1 MTDHIHVID
10 PLRDPADSWDDD
22 RGALVDRA
30 YDAHVAQQLE
40 QPAEFSKFP
49 SYLTWQCGTAIRS
62 SPCSA
67 SCVRCGQIDPTD
79 LKLARIESERREDVQ
94 SATRGEWE

>member
-1 MTDHIHVID
+1 MTYDSLQDPVNHPDWYEQEIGEQIDH
-10 PLRDPADSWDDD
+10 
-22 RGALVDRA
+22 A
-30 YDAHVAQQLE
+30 YDTQVAATLE
-40 QPAEFSKFP
+40 QPAEFSKVP

-79 LKLARIESERREDVQ
+79 LKLARIESERTEQ
-94 SATRGEWE
+94 L

>member
-1 MTDHIHVID
+1 MTHDSLQDPVNRPYWYEQEIGEQIDH
-10 PLRDPADSWDDD
+10 
-22 RGALVDRA
+22 A
-30 YDAHVAQQLE
+30 YDTQVAAALE
-40 QPAEFSKFP
+40 QPAEFPKVP

-94 SATRGEWE
+94 SAMRGEWE

>member
-1 MTDHIHVID
+1 MTHDSLQDPVNSPHWYEQEIGERIDH
-10 PLRDPADSWDDD
+10 
-22 RGALVDRA
+22 A
-30 YDAHVAQQLE
+30 YDTQVAAALE
-40 QPAEFSKFP
+40 QPAEFPKIP

>member
-1 MTDHIHVID
+1 MTYDSLQDPVNRPDWYEQEIGEQIDH
-10 PLRDPADSWDDD
+10 
-22 RGALVDRA
+22 
-30 YDAHVAQQLE
+30 AHDTQVAAALE
-40 QPAEFSKFP
+40 QPAEFPKVP

-79 LKLARIESERREDVQ
+79 LKLARIEAERREDVQ
-94 SATRGEWE
+94 SGMRGEWE

>member
-1 MTDHIHVID
+1 MTHDSLQDPVNRPDWYEQEIGEQIDH
-10 PLRDPADSWDDD
+10 
-22 RGALVDRA
+22 A
-30 YDAHVAQQLE
+30 YGTQVAAALE
-40 QPAEFSKFP
+40 QPAEFSKVP